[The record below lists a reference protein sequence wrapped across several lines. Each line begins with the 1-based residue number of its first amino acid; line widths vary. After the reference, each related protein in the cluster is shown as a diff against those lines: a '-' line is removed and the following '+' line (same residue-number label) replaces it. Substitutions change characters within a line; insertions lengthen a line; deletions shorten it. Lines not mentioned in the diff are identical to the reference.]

1 MSRWDGIDEFI
12 AVCDAGSFSQ
22 AARRLNVS
30 TSHVSREVAR
40 LEDRLQ
46 TRLFYRTT
54 RRVTLTDAGAA
65 FAEQFRR
72 IIGQREAAF
81 AIVAEAEGEPR
92 GHIRI
97 TCAAAYGEHFIAPL
111 ITRFVRHYPKVS
123 IHLDL
128 SNQLIDI
135 IATGF
140 DLAIRTGD
148 LNDARLTGTRIGG
161 RRLLSCASPD
171 YLAAAGMPESIADLG
186 HHACL
191 IGSTESWQYLEG
203 GIPRAIRP
211 RGRLR
216 CNSGFAIARAAIDGL
231 GICQLPG
238 FYVEPHIASGA
249 LVRLLEGN
257 EPTEQTIWAAHPLR
271 EGSQATLRLLI
282 GFLIDNLGEGGGAT
296 Q

>member
-1 MSRWDGIDEFI
+1 MNRWDGIDEFM

-46 TRLFYRTT
+46 SRLFYRTT
-54 RRVTLTDAGAA
+54 RRVTLTDAGTA

-72 IIGQREAAF
+72 IIEQRDEAF
-81 AIVAEAEGEPR
+81 ATVAETEGEPR
-92 GHIRI
+92 GYIRI
-97 TCAAAYGEHFIAPL
+97 TCSTAYGEHFIAPL
-111 ITRFVRHYPKVS
+111 ITRFVAEHPKVS

-128 SNQLIDI
+128 TNQLIDI

-148 LNDARLTGTRIGG
+148 LADARLAGTRIGG
-161 RRLLSCASPD
+161 RRLLCCASPA
-171 YLAAAGMPESIADLG
+171 YLTGSGMPDSISDLG
-186 HHACL
+186 NHACL
-191 IGSTESWQYLEG
+191 IGSTESWQFVEG
-203 GIPRAIRP
+203 SAPRTIRP

-216 CNSGFAIARAAIDGL
+216 CNNGFAIARAAIAGL
-231 GICQLPG
+231 GICQLPE

-249 LVRLLEGN
+249 LVRLLPGN
-257 EPTEQTIWAAHPLR
+257 EPAEQIIWAAHPIR

-282 GFLIDNLGEGGGAT
+282 GFLTDNLGEVTGSA